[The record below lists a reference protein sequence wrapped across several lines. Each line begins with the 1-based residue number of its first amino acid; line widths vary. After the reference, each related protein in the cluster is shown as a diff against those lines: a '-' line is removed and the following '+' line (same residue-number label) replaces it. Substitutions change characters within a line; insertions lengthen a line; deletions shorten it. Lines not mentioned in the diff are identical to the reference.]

1 MLLRI
6 EKFIENL
13 REIKMNSTKT
23 ITIIP
28 FSGRKENW
36 SMWKE
41 KYKARVRLLGYIDVL
56 EGRVKVPE
64 DSKVDLRGD
73 EKRIRTL
80 NSELYSDLLL
90 RLNDDITFGCVTR
103 AKSIKWADGNARE
116 AWINLV
122 EKFEGNMKSNQ
133 LELERTL
140 LISKM
145 KPYEDPENWI
155 TKLERVRWELEI
167 KHSYKMSDQNFL
179 NRVITLLPENYNHVY
194 HSFTR
199 QIESTVEPLTVDK
212 ARNELVSFYEK
223 EIKNKRNE
231 DTNIDELGDRMNRVM
246 FSFKDGK
253 RERTMWGKCTWCYSK
268 KHGLSDCPYAQRNDR
283 SMYMCDKCDNPY
295 HTYRDC
301 GKMRM
306 SNKEFVEEKMRRND
320 ENAVILAVKRIVITQ
335 I

>member
-1 MLLRI
+1 M
-6 EKFIENL
+6 
-13 REIKMNSTKT
+13 
-23 ITIIP
+23 
-28 FSGRKENW
+28 
-36 SMWKE
+36 
-41 KYKARVRLLGYIDVL
+41 
-56 EGRVKVPE
+56 
-64 DSKVDLRGD
+64 DLRGD
-73 EKRIRTL
+73 ETIIGTL

-179 NRVITLLPENYNHVY
+179 NRVIKLLPENYNHVY

-199 QIESTVEPLTVDK
+199 QIESTVEPLTVD
-212 ARNELVSFYEK
+212 RSSNELVRFYE
-223 EIKNKRNE
+223 
-231 DTNIDELGDRMNRVM
+231 
-246 FSFKDGK
+246 
-253 RERTMWGKCTWCYSK
+253 SK
-268 KHGLSDCPYAQRNDR
+268 
-283 SMYMCDKCDNPY
+283 
-295 HTYRDC
+295 
-301 GKMRM
+301 
-306 SNKEFVEEKMRRND
+306 
-320 ENAVILAVKRIVITQ
+320 
-335 I
+335 